1 MDVIESNV
9 EVHGTETIQ
18 QSDKSK
24 LEETCVMVS
33 GEELDFV
40 HHMVAKCKPYK
51 VKSLHFLHIFSLL
64 LLA

>member
-1 MDVIESNV
+1 MDVIESNIDV
-9 EVHGTETIQ
+9 DGPETIQ

-51 VKSLHFLHIFSLL
+51 VNSLSIFSVFFHYFC
-64 LLA
+64 